1 MAANRLLV
9 TGATGFVG
17 KWTLRH
23 WRAAHPEVE
32 IWATS
37 DRPDDISGL
46 ADEFSLLDLRDV
58 KAVAEFVRACCPTH
72 VIHLAGLVANAPL
85 AEHLAVNV
93 VGTEHLY
100 DSLAGMARPN
110 EIRVVQAGT
119 AAIYGSI
126 APDELPVSEKN
137 PLRPLTAY
145 ALSKM
150 TQDSLAEMVWR
161 TRALAVV
168 RARIFNLL
176 GPGQPEYL
184 APATFIKQLKALRDG
199 GSLAVGNLACRRDF
213 VDVRDVAWAFDRLLA
228 DGRPGAAYNVGS
240 GTSVA
245 IHSVLDELLEISGLH
260 GICVREESNRVRK
273 NDVPDVYADTSA
285 IRADTGWKPRIS
297 LRESLKAMWNDS
309 ADDGG
314 NLERMPALR
323 KEPLKG

>member
-1 MAANRLLV
+1 MAANRLLI

-23 WRAAHPEVE
+23 WRTVHPDVE

-37 DRPDDISGL
+37 DRPDDSSRL

-58 KAVAEFVRACCPTH
+58 KAVAELVQACHPTQ

-100 DSLAGMARPN
+100 NSLADTARPN

-119 AAIYGSI
+119 AALYGAV
-126 APDELPVSEKN
+126 APEELPVSEKN

-150 TQDSLAEMVWR
+150 TQDYLAEMLWR
-161 TRALAVV
+161 TRGLAVI
-168 RARIFNLL
+168 RARLFNLL
-176 GPGQPEYL
+176 GPGQPEPL
-184 APATFIKQLKALRDG
+184 VPAAFIEQLRAIRDG
-199 GSLAVGNLACRRDF
+199 GSLEVGNLASRRDF
-213 VDVRDVAWAFDRLLA
+213 VDVRDAVWAFDRLLA
-228 DGRPGAAYNVGS
+228 EGRPGEAYNVGS

-245 IHSVLDELLEISGLH
+245 VRDVLQELLELAGLRD
-260 GICVREESNRVRK
+260 IDVREKAMLVRK
-273 NDVPDVYADTSA
+273 NDVPEVYADTTA
-285 IRADTGWKPRIS
+285 ITKDTDWRPRLS
-297 LRESLKAMWNDS
+297 LRESLEAMWNS
-309 ADDGG
+309 GAGG
-314 NLERMPALR
+314 SPAGMQAVR
-323 KEPLKG
+323 KGQSKA